1 MTILVA
7 VDEKP
12 GTEKVL
18 SVAYDLATT
27 YDDELVAVHVFP
39 EEDVN
44 DHFDSLREIPEFQ
57 DLSFSQ
63 ESDRA
68 RRIAESFIDSYLPE
82 ADSNRVR
89 GTGAIGNP
97 ADCIVEEADRLDARY
112 VVIGGRRRSPTGKA
126 LFGSVTQTVL
136 LRSES
141 PVLTV
146 MKD

>member
-1 MTILVA
+1 MTILVG

-18 SVAYDLATT
+18 SVAHDLAEA
-27 YDDELVAVHVFP
+27 YDDELVALHVFP
-39 EEDVN
+39 EEDVTE
-44 DHFDSLREIPEFQ
+44 HFESLREIPEFQ

-68 RRIAESFIDSYLPE
+68 GRIAESFIESYLPG
-82 ADSNRVR
+82 AARDDVR
-89 GTGAIGNP
+89 GAGAIGNP
-97 ADCIVEEADRLDARY
+97 ADCIIEEAERLGARY

-136 LRSES
+136 LGSES